1 MTTSSNL
8 NVSCSSA
15 LLGLPSARSKD
26 RFLAAAYAEGH
37 EFNITQQGQSERLT
51 GTLVSA
57 EFFMVLALGLASFAL
72 TRLLSGELYDVSPVD
87 PFTFLA
93 AAFLMTL
100 VSLLASYTPTRRA
113 MWVDPLVAL
122 RQE

>member
-15 LLGLPSARSKD
+15 LLGLPSGRSKD

-37 EFNITQQGQSERLT
+37 EFNLTQQGQPERLT

-57 EFFMVLALGLASFAL
+57 EFFMVLALGPAFFAL
-72 TRLLSGELYDVSPVD
+72 TRLLSSELYDVSPAD

-93 AAFLMTL
+93 AGFLITL

-113 MWVDPLVAL
+113 MRVDPLVAS
-122 RQE
+122 R

>member
-8 NVSCSSA
+8 NVSCSST
-15 LLGLPSARSKD
+15 LLGLPSGRSKN
-26 RFLAAAYAEGH
+26 RFLAATYAEGH
-37 EFNITQQGQSERLT
+37 EFNPTQQGQPELLI

-57 EFFMVLALGLASFAL
+57 EFFMVLALGLASFTL
-72 TRLLSGELYDVSPVD
+72 TRLLSSELYDVSPAD
-87 PFTFLA
+87 PFIFLA

-100 VSLLASYTPTRRA
+100 ISLLATYTSMRRA

-122 RQE
+122 RKV

>member
-8 NVSCSSA
+8 NVSCSST
-15 LLGLPSARSKD
+15 LLGFPSGRSKN
-26 RFLAAAYAEGH
+26 RFLAATYAEGH
-37 EFNITQQGQSERLT
+37 EFNPTQQGQTELLT

-57 EFFMVLALGLASFAL
+57 ESFMVLALGLASFAL
-72 TRLLSGELYDVSPVD
+72 TRLPSSELHDVSPAD

-100 VSLLASYTPTRRA
+100 VSLLGIYTPTRRA

-122 RQE
+122 CKA

>member
-8 NVSCSSA
+8 NVSCSSD
-15 LLGLPSARSKD
+15 LLGLRSKD

-37 EFNITQQGQSERLT
+37 DFNLTQQGQLERLT
-51 GTLVSA
+51 GILVSA

-72 TRLLSGELYDVSPVD
+72 THLLSSELYDVSPAD
-87 PFTFLA
+87 PFTLA

-113 MWVDPLVAL
+113 MWVDPLVTL
-122 RQE
+122 R

>member
-8 NVSCSSA
+8 NVSCSST
-15 LLGLPSARSKD
+15 LLGLPSGRSKN
-26 RFLAAAYAEGH
+26 RFLAATYAEGH
-37 EFNITQQGQSERLT
+37 VFNPTPQGQPEPLT

-57 EFFMVLALGLASFAL
+57 EFFMVLALGPASLAL
-72 TRLLSGELYDVSPVD
+72 TRLLSSELYDVSPAD

-113 MWVDPLVAL
+113 MGVDPLVAL
-122 RQE
+122 RKA

>member
-8 NVSCSSA
+8 NVSCSST
-15 LLGLPSARSKD
+15 LLGLPSGRSKN
-26 RFLAAAYAEGH
+26 RFLAATYAEGH
-37 EFNITQQGQSERLT
+37 VFNPTPQRQPEFLT

-57 EFFMVLALGLASFAL
+57 EFFMVLALGPASLAL
-72 TRLLSGELYDVSPVD
+72 TRLLSSELYDVSPAD

-122 RQE
+122 RKA

>member
-1 MTTSSNL
+1 MSISSNP
-8 NVSCSSA
+8 NVSCSST
-15 LLGLPSARSKD
+15 LLGLPNGRSKN
-26 RFLAAAYAEGH
+26 RFLAAAYAEAH
-37 EFNITQQGQSERLT
+37 EFSLTQQGQPQRLT

-72 TRLLSGELYDVSPVD
+72 APLLSSELYDVSPAD

-113 MWVDPLVAL
+113 MRVDPVVGL
-122 RQE
+122 RLE